1 MRRSSSAFPTR
12 GQSSSDSSR
21 LSLIR
26 GSRAKTRIGGWTRFT
41 ILSRHSARLSVRT
54 RLSRSIIDVNR
65 DPSGA
70 SLYPGQAT
78 TELVPTT
85 TFDGEPLYRPGRAP
99 DAAEIAERRRLY
111 FDPYHAALASEIARL
126 RQQHKRIALFDA
138 HSIRSVIPRLFDGE
152 LPVFNL
158 GTNSGASCGPEL
170 RETIG
175 AVLAASK
182 QTSIVDGRFK
192 GGWITRAYG
201 RPSEGVEALQL
212 ELACRAYMQE
222 PERPTLGNWP
232 TPIDEKRASANPRD
246 NQARARGDS
255 FRSQQLMKTTARCH
269 SRRERSER
277 SGIQRPSPRWPQ
289 LWIPRDLRSAENDK
303 FLKD

>member
-1 MRRSSSAFPTR
+1 MIAEAPDWLIVERRDAPLIVSIPHAETELLGFEPAFVNSWLAR
-12 GQSSSDSSR
+12 KDADWR
-21 LSLIR
+21 LDELYDFVP
-26 GSRAKTRIGGWTRFT
+26 ALNATV
-41 ILSRHSARLSVRT
+41 LRT

-85 TFDGEPLYRPGRAP
+85 TFDGEPLYRLGQTP
-99 DAAEIAERRRLY
+99 DAADIAERRRLY
-111 FDPYHAALASEIARL
+111 FDPYHAALAGEIARL
-126 RQQHKRIALFDA
+126 RQKYKRVALFDA

-158 GTNSGASCGPEL
+158 GTNSGVSCSPEL

-182 QTSIVDGRFK
+182 QTPIVDGRFK

-201 RPSEGVEALQL
+201 HPSEGVETLQL
-212 ELACRAYMQE
+212 ELACRAYMHE
-222 PERPTLGNWP
+222 PERPAPDNWP
-232 TPIDEKRASANPRD
+232 TPIDEKRAAPTRATIKRVL
-246 NQARARGDS
+246 QAI
-255 FRSQQLMKTTARCH
+255 L
-269 SRRERSER
+269 SEV
-277 SGIQRPSPRWPQ
+277 SS
-289 LWIPRDLRSAENDK
+289 S
-303 FLKD
+303 

>member
-1 MRRSSSAFPTR
+1 MIAEAPDWLILERGDAPLIVSIPHAGIELLGFEPAFVNPWLAR
-12 GQSSSDSSR
+12 KDADWR
-21 LSLIR
+21 LDALYDFV
-26 GSRAKTRIGGWTRFT
+26 APLNATV
-41 ILSRHSARLSVRT
+41 LRT

-111 FDPYHAALASEIARL
+111 FDPYHAALAGEIARL
-126 RQQHKRIALFDA
+126 RQKYKRVALFDA
-138 HSIRSVIPRLFDGE
+138 HSIRSVISRLFQGE

-158 GTNSGASCGPEL
+158 GTNSGVSCDPEL

-201 RPSEGVEALQL
+201 HPSEGVETLQL
-212 ELACRAYMQE
+212 ELACRAYMHE
-222 PERPTLGNWP
+222 PERPAPDNWP
-232 TPIDEKRASANPRD
+232 TPIDEKRAAPTRATIKRVL
-246 NQARARGDS
+246 QAI
-255 FRSQQLMKTTARCH
+255 L
-269 SRRERSER
+269 SEV
-277 SGIQRPSPRWPQ
+277 SS
-289 LWIPRDLRSAENDK
+289 S
-303 FLKD
+303 

>member
-1 MRRSSSAFPTR
+1 MTGERPDWVIIERREAPLIVSIPHAGTDLLEFEQAFVDPWLAR
-12 GQSSSDSSR
+12 KDADWR
-21 LSLIR
+21 LDALYDFVAPL
-26 GSRAKTRIGGWTRFT
+26 GATV
-41 ILSRHSARLSVRT
+41 VRT

-85 TFDGEPLYRPGRAP
+85 TFDGEPFYRPGRTP

-158 GTNSGASCGPEL
+158 GTSSGASCGPEL

-212 ELACRAYMQE
+212 ELACRAYMHE
-222 PERPTLGNWP
+222 PERPGPDNWP
-232 TPIDEKRASANPRD
+232 RPIDEKHATPTRATLKRVLKAI
-246 NQARARGDS
+246 
-255 FRSQQLMKTTARCH
+255 L
-269 SRRERSER
+269 SEV
-277 SGIQRPSPRWPQ
+277 SGS
-289 LWIPRDLRSAENDK
+289 
-303 FLKD
+303 